1 MESNNQC
8 NQASDQYNPLD
19 DTINTVLP
27 GLLPALIV
35 GLFKGFE
42 KAKRKGFSSPINVFD
57 DFIIFYSITIYPLV
71 SGIQWY
77 STYTR
82 FGFFLI
88 IASITTLIRITTLYI
103 KAFINMRRDIEYH
116 YKKSVIYFS
125 IYLLCFISLNSYNHV
140 SQFCEDTFHL
150 DNCRFL
156 RTKISSA
163 YGICGMLNLFTS
175 IYHFYIVKQFTAIH
189 NRFKEIPFIVGYI
202 LSNNT
207 YTTKIS
213 FSICSIAFSRLIEH
227 FGEDPEK
234 INTVIS
240 YYLNYREDL
249 EIDATK
255 VQKNEILDDLIEN
268 LKAVKGLHPQLRA
281 LKGNESKDPQ
291 TNPNIIKKF
300 NKFPAKSF
308 TTPNT

>member
-8 NQASDQYNPLD
+8 NQTSDQYNPLD

-27 GLLPALIV
+27 GLLSGLIV

-57 DFIIFYSITIYPLV
+57 DFIIFYSIIIYPLV
-71 SGIQWY
+71 SGLQWY
-77 STYTR
+77 NTYTK
-82 FGFFLI
+82 FGIILI
-88 IASITTLIRITTLYI
+88 IASIVTFIRIATLYF
-103 KAFINMRRDIEYH
+103 KAFINMQRDIEYH

-125 IYLLCFISLNSYNHV
+125 IFLLCFISLNSYNHV
-140 SQFCEDTFHL
+140 SSFCEDTFHL
-150 DNCRFL
+150 DNCRYL

-163 YGICGMLNLFTS
+163 YGICGMLNLFAS
-175 IYHFYIVKQFTAIH
+175 IYHFYFVKKFTAIH
-189 NRFKEIPFIVGYI
+189 NRFKEIRKRYSIIHYFLIAANYIIISTLMIYPAFIVGYI

-227 FGEDPEK
+227 FGEAPEK

-249 EIDATK
+249 EIDATN

-268 LKAVKGLHPQLRA
+268 LKDIL
-281 LKGNESKDPQ
+281 
-291 TNPNIIKKF
+291 
-300 NKFPAKSF
+300 
-308 TTPNT
+308 

>member
-8 NQASDQYNPLD
+8 NQTSDQYNPLD

-71 SGIQWY
+71 SGIQ
-77 STYTR
+77 
-82 FGFFLI
+82 
-88 IASITTLIRITTLYI
+88 
-103 KAFINMRRDIEYH
+103 
-116 YKKSVIYFS
+116 
-125 IYLLCFISLNSYNHV
+125 CYNHV

-150 DNCRFL
+150 DNCRFM

-163 YGICGMLNLFTS
+163 YGICGMLNLFAS
-175 IYHFYIVKQFTAIH
+175 IYHFYIVKQFSAIH
-189 NRFKEIPFIVGYI
+189 NRFKEIRKRYSIIHYFLIAANYIIISTLMIYPAFIVGYI

-268 LKAVKGLHPQLRA
+268 LKDIL
-281 LKGNESKDPQ
+281 
-291 TNPNIIKKF
+291 
-300 NKFPAKSF
+300 
-308 TTPNT
+308 